1 MSIFSKKDNSKTE
14 EAMARF
20 LANGGEIK
28 RVRSA
33 SKRDLIQS
41 NAKAR
46 MLSRNGKVDKEE
58 SKESSLSISIFS
70 RDEKWSIK
78 WILF

>member
-1 MSIFSKKDNSKTE
+1 MSIFSTKDNSKTE
-14 EAMARF
+14 EAIEQF
-20 LANGGEIK
+20 LANGGEIR

-58 SKESSLSISIFS
+58 KKEHSLSISIFS
-70 RDEKWSIK
+70 RDERWSVK
-78 WILF
+78 

>member
-1 MSIFSKKDNSKTE
+1 MSIFSIKDNSKTE
-14 EAMARF
+14 AAIEQF
-20 LANGGEIK
+20 LANGGEIR

-33 SKRDLIQS
+33 SRKDLIQS

-78 WILF
+78 

>member
-1 MSIFSKKDNSKTE
+1 MSIFSTKDNSKTE
-14 EAMARF
+14 EAIEQF
-20 LANGGEIK
+20 LANGGEIR

-46 MLSRNGKVDKEE
+46 MLSRNGKVDEEEKKEH
-58 SKESSLSISIFS
+58 SLSISIFS
-70 RDEKWSIK
+70 RDERWSVK
-78 WILF
+78 

>member
-1 MSIFSKKDNSKTE
+1 MSIFATKDNSKTE
-14 EAMARF
+14 EAIEQF
-20 LANGGEIK
+20 LANGGEIR

-58 SKESSLSISIFS
+58 KKEHSLSISIFS
-70 RDEKWSIK
+70 RDERWSVK
-78 WILF
+78 

>member
-1 MSIFSKKDNSKTE
+1 MSIFSTKDNSETE
-14 EAMARF
+14 KAIEQF
-20 LANGGEIK
+20 LANGGEIR

-41 NAKAR
+41 NAKSR

-58 SKESSLSISIFS
+58 KKEHSLSISIFS
-70 RDEKWSIK
+70 RDERWSVK
-78 WILF
+78 